1 MPFQLFYLLSFLAL
15 PVWTLS
21 FGSLVFQ
28 FIERM
33 LPDALSYGYGGGF
46 AFGALK
52 NVVAALI
59 IAFPLY
65 LFLMWQL
72 WKGAKL
78 HEEQL
83 QSLVRKWFTYIV
95 LVVVAGV
102 ILGDLIALLTS
113 FLGGELALRFSLKA
127 LSILAI
133 SASIFGYY
141 FFELKRSGVSPFPR
155 GLKVFVGA
163 VILLVLLAL
172 LYAFSVMGSPGK
184 QRALQFDQR
193 RASDI
198 QQISYAIDSYWEK
211 EGKLPLSFEEL
222 KTQPYLYIQS
232 VKDPKTQQLY
242 EYRVLE
248 GKKYELCAVFETDS
262 SEYQQRAKVPT
273 PFSEEIWNH
282 GIGRTCFEKE
292 AQSRN
297 DKEAQFLN
305 HPVPAQIPARA
316 F

>member
-1 MPFQLFYLLSFLAL
+1 MPFQLFYLLSFLSL

-52 NVVAALI
+52 NVVASLI
-59 IAFPLY
+59 VAFPLY

-141 FFELKRSGVSPFPR
+141 LFELKRSGASPFPR
-155 GLKVFVGA
+155 GLKVFIGA
-163 VILLVLLAL
+163 VILLVLLAAV
-172 LYAFSVMGSPGK
+172 YAFSVMGSPGQ
-184 QRALQFDQR
+184 QRAFQFDQR
-193 RASDI
+193 RASDL
-198 QQISYAIDSYWEK
+198 QQISYAINTYWEGK
-211 EGKLPLSFEEL
+211 ETLPLNFEEL
-222 KTQPYLYIQS
+222 KNLPHLYIQS
-232 VKDPKTQQLY
+232 VQDPRTGKIY
-242 EYRVLE
+242 EYQTLSD
-248 GKKYELCAVFETDS
+248 KTFELCAVFETDS
-262 SEYQQRAKVPT
+262 SEYRQRAKVPT
-273 PFSEEIWNH
+273 PFSEEVWDH
-282 GIGRTCFEKE
+282 GIGRTCFERE
-292 AQSRN
+292 AQSPQSLKSFN
-297 DKEAQFLN
+297 A
-305 HPVPAQIPARA
+305 PVPALPPRVL
-316 F
+316 